1 MMYSKFYDFLV
12 PTFPDLSLCM
22 SDTDSFLLECSIPD
36 GKTLEQILEENN
48 QHFDFSNLE
57 KNGKYGRTLFSMDYK
72 NELNR

>member
-1 MMYSKFYDFLV
+1 
-12 PTFPDLSLCM
+12 M